1 MPAVRSVVSRARP
14 QDYRFSSIVLEIAR
28 SVPFQYRVKG

>member
-14 QDYRFSSIVLEIAR
+14 HDYRFSSIVLEIVR
-28 SVPFQYRVKG
+28 SVPFQYRLKG